1 MSLLY
6 LKVHGSLQEE
16 ETVSVD
22 VGAAVSTVV
31 VVVVG
36 KFTMVVQPG
45 SVAGSPTVS
54 VTHFVVH
61 GSSWLADE
69 LEVSAQ
75 PVLVVV
81 RVCSVVDGPTYT
93 VVHVVVVQRLSWFA
107 AGSDQSAKS
116 VCSSVKSIIF

>member
-1 MSLLY
+1 MA
-6 LKVHGSLQEE
+6 
-16 ETVSVD
+16 VSVD
-22 VGAAVSTVV
+22 VGAAVSIVV

-45 SVAGSPTVS
+45 SVVRSPTVS

-61 GSSWLADE
+61 GSSWPGDG
-69 LEVSAQ
+69 LEVSVQ

-81 RVCSVVDGPTYT
+81 QVCSVLDGPTYT

-107 AGSDQSAKS
+107 AGCGPSAKS
-116 VCSSVKSIIF
+116 VCSSVKSMIFLVVYV